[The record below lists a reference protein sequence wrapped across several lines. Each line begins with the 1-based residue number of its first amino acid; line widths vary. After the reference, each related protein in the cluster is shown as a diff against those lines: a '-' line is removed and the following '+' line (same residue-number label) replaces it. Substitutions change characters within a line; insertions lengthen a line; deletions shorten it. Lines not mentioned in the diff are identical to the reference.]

1 LTGSPS
7 AVSSKGGA
15 SPMVPTNAVPVLTH
29 RMSRVALTGQARDR
43 DADDLVAHE
52 LVDDASDA

>member
-1 LTGSPS
+1 
-7 AVSSKGGA
+7 
-15 SPMVPTNAVPVLTH
+15 MVPTNAVPVLTH